1 MPHQPSF
8 GTERGGV
15 WWWYGQPRRLEPVS
29 LAPLSPVTQWV
40 TSYPHKVSFSVGRR
54 ARMGVEVE
62 LGQAMLG
69 QVLHALICLAVPRVR
84 GDPRKGHVATLGL
97 SFPIV

>member
-29 LAPLSPVTQWV
+29 LAPLSPVTLVVLQNTV
-40 TSYPHKVSFSVGRR
+40 CYFTDCLNQ
-54 ARMGVEVE
+54 GV
-62 LGQAMLG
+62 A
-69 QVLHALICLAVPRVR
+69 IAVIKHY
-84 GDPRKGHVATLGL
+84 D
-97 SFPIV
+97 

>member
-1 MPHQPSF
+1 
-8 GTERGGV
+8 
-15 WWWYGQPRRLEPVS
+15 
-29 LAPLSPVTQWV
+29 
-40 TSYPHKVSFSVGRR
+40 
-54 ARMGVEVE
+54 MGVEVE